1 MVSDSPRQ
9 RSRKRNLFAFV
20 VENLGTRII
29 RGELNLLPQAQ
40 FNAELFEIRR
50 MIEPQAAGLAAKRGS
65 RREIAAIGHAFA
77 AMSEAARLGTSG
89 IEADLLF
96 HRAILVASH
105 NALLLQMGNL
115 IAVGLTIAHRVLAES
130 FVVFL
135 PMHEAVYD
143 TIAKRDGDRARKP
156 MHELLSQTQ
165 HFMNRHAQA
174 LARNL

>member
-1 MVSDSPRQ
+1 
-9 RSRKRNLFAFV
+9 
-20 VENLGTRII
+20 
-29 RGELNLLPQAQ
+29 
-40 FNAELFEIRR
+40 

-165 HFMNRHAQA
+165 HFMNGHMQA
-174 LARNL
+174 LARTL

>member
-1 MVSDSPRQ
+1 MKEDGLRFPAARSPK
-9 RSRKRNLFAFV
+9 RKLFAFV

-29 RGELNLLPQAQ
+29 RGELNPLLP
-40 FNAELFEIRR
+40 F
-50 MIEPQAAGLAAKRGS
+50 PK
-65 RREIAAIGHAFA
+65 
-77 AMSEAARLGTSG
+77 
-89 IEADLLF
+89 EADLLF

-115 IAVGLTIAHRVLAES
+115 IAVGLTIAQRVSAES